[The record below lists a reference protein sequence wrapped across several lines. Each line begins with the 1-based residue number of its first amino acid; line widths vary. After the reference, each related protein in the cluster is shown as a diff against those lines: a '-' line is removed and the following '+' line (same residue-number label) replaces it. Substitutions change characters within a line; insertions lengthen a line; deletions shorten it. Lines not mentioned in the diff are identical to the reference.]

1 MDKWILIQWCSSMN
15 WEMCEWPSR
24 TPPNTTFVDA
34 ILRQTYQKQWEST
47 SDRKLLAMCRASNTG
62 ETIMDQSQEST
73 LWRIICALS
82 FCTLSWLHSS
92 SSCAEI
98 TAFLK
103 ISNCS
108 LAVWSETLGN
118 ATCWI
123 GLFGERR
130 MIALL

>member
-62 ETIMDQSQEST
+62 ETIMDQSQETIPWSICST
-73 LWRIICALS
+73 TSFCALAWP
-82 FCTLSWLHSS
+82 CGYNSS
-92 SSCAEI
+92 SSLASN
-98 TAFLK
+98 TVLLK

-108 LAVWSETLGN
+108 LAAWSETLGN

-123 GLFGERR
+123 GL
-130 MIALL
+130 